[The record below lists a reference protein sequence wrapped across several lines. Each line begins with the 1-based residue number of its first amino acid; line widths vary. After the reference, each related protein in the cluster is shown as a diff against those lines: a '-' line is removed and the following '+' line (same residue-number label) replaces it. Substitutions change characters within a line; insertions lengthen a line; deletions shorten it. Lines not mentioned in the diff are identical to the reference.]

1 MLSGAIDINEKE
13 RYIVAS
19 KVIQFYLK
27 KVETNDLVPYNTDK
41 IMVTNYNKVNPSLI
55 MIRKLPITPFN
66 GELSLASLGWN
77 LGVILS
83 GLLI

>member
-1 MLSGAIDINEKE
+1 LLSGSIDINEKE

-19 KVIQFYLK
+19 KLIQFYLK
-27 KVETNDLVPYNTDK
+27 KVEANDLVPYNTDK
-41 IMVTNYNKVNPSLI
+41 IMVNNYNKVNPSLI

-66 GELSLASLGWN
+66 GEVSLSSLGWN

>member
-1 MLSGAIDINEKE
+1 M
-13 RYIVAS
+13 
-19 KVIQFYLK
+19 QFYLK
-27 KVETNDLVPYNTDK
+27 KVENNDLVPYNTDK

-55 MIRKLPITPFN
+55 MIRKLPITTYY
-66 GELSLASLGWN
+66 GDLSLSSLGWN